1 MHYPGHDYQ
10 PHINHVGQTDR
21 ARHLHNLPPLPPES
35 PDYEAFRFGAE
46 KHAPLFFECHCVC
59 LEPVLAIQ
67 SVLFVGEMLKKRAP
81 AVVRA
86 DHQMAAL
93 ICVQHTTLGLNQ
105 STSATTLNGAD
116 QIYYYYHA
124 CASTV

>member
-1 MHYPGHDYQ
+1 VHYPGHDYQ

-59 LEPVLAIQ
+59 LGNSER
-67 SVLFVGEMLKKRAP
+67 FVRWGDVVEAG